1 MPSLSLLLL
10 SLLLRVRSRT
20 RTAGRAKR
28 RRGRKG
34 AARACAPCGRLDRIR
49 RGRDYAG
56 PPGSTAAAASCALE
70 ATRRHAVVH
79 HARAISARWKASEG
93 PTDTQGARERE
104 GGERE
109 RRGRFRENVR
119 APSRPCN
126 HRNSSPACP
135 KGAGRATGPLPLP
148 RAACRPL
155 ARPSRGGADWLGR
168 APGRQYQRRRGGR
181 SVRTRP
187 FPLPLP
193 KLSSLNGPS
202 RIYPQP
208 PSSPRSQAPSP
219 ASTRG
224 HHRRVVLWRPP
235 EGARYY
241 ALSRRRSCACGEFP
255 CACL

>member
-10 SLLLRVRSRT
+10 LLLLRVRSRT

-93 PTDTQGARERE
+93 PTDTQGASERE
-104 GGERE
+104 GGGQGRGGGASARTFAPPRARVTTET
-109 RRGRFRENVR
+109 RRPR
-119 APSRPCN
+119 AR
-126 HRNSSPACP
+126 
-135 KGAGRATGPLPLP
+135 KGPGVPRAHGARARPLP

-155 ARPSRGGADWLGR
+155 ARPSAGALIGCGGRLGGNISVAGEGGPSER
-168 APGRQYQRRRGGR
+168 APSRC
-181 SVRTRP
+181 P
-187 FPLPLP
+187 FR
-193 KLSSLNGPS
+193 N
-202 RIYPQP
+202 
-208 PSSPRSQAPSP
+208 
-219 ASTRG
+219 
-224 HHRRVVLWRPP
+224 
-235 EGARYY
+235 
-241 ALSRRRSCACGEFP
+241 
-255 CACL
+255 CLH